1 MNRPST
7 AREALIAET
16 LGEVAALVER
26 VEALAPTMDASRQAL
41 VQVSE
46 ELANQVATFE
56 NRMGVL
62 TNNAVVV
69 ASNHILRRANE
80 VTARTLDSQILAMQA
95 AAREMFNKEFNP
107 VVLRVVARL
116 NHLAQLAQREEN
128 LCVRWF
134 THACAF
140 VTGASLTC
148 LVLLKLWL
156 R

>member
-1 MNRPST
+1 MNHPST

-26 VEALAPTMDASRQAL
+26 VEALAPAMDASRLAL
-41 VQVSE
+41 LQVSE
-46 ELANQVATFE
+46 ELVNQVATFE
-56 NRMGVL
+56 NRMEML

-95 AAREMFNKEFNP
+95 AAREMFNKEFDP
-107 VVLRVVARL
+107 AVLRVVARL
-116 NHLAQLAQREEN
+116 NHLAQLAQREEK
-128 LCVRWF
+128 LWVRWF

-140 VTGASLTC
+140 ATGASLAC

>member
-1 MNRPST
+1 MNHPST

-26 VEALAPTMDASRQAL
+26 VEALAPAMDASRLAL
-41 VQVSE
+41 LQVSE
-46 ELANQVATFE
+46 ELVNQVATFE
-56 NRMGVL
+56 NRMEML

-95 AAREMFNKEFNP
+95 AAREMFNKEFDP
-107 VVLRVVARL
+107 AVLRVVARL

-128 LCVRWF
+128 LWVRWF

-140 VTGASLTC
+140 VPGASLTC
-148 LVLLKLWL
+148 LVLLKLWQ